1 MKTIAVPAKTNT
13 SDALVDE
20 RFGRASFFA
29 ICENEKISF
38 IDNPHH
44 NDGSGVGSK
53 VVELLATTG
62 VNMIIAPEIGP
73 KAMQL
78 IEKLKIDYQK
88 LDQEEL
94 TVEQACQKFSNL

>member
-29 ICENEKISF
+29 ICKDETLSF

-44 NDGSGVGSK
+44 NDGSGVGTK
-53 VVELLATTG
+53 VVELLATNG

-78 IEKLKIDYQK
+78 IEKLNIDYQK
-88 LDQEEL
+88 LEQKEI
-94 TVEQACQKFSNL
+94 TVKQACNI